1 MAALSK
7 SQAAA
12 STRDLNHRVL
22 ACLHKLSDRDTHSAA
37 AAELEAIAK
46 TLPPSAI
53 PPFLSSISATDP
65 SDRSPVRKQ
74 CVRLISL
81 LSASHGNALSPHLSK
96 LLAAVLRRLRDA
108 DSAVRLACVAAVSS
122 ISSHVTKPPFT
133 SIVKPLVDALVTEQD
148 YNAQTSAALCVA
160 AAIDSAPDPDVV
172 YLRKVL
178 LPKAEKLL
186 RSNNGFK
193 AKAAGLAVVG
203 SVVGV
208 GAVSGRET
216 VGKLVGCLVGFLG
229 SEDWA
234 ARKAAAEALVKLA
247 AVEADEGESL
257 AELKAACLKTFE
269 ARRFDKV
276 KVVRE
281 TMNQLVEAWKGIA
294 DVEGEASPPLPTEPQ
309 SSPKDNATDRQHL
322 PGSKTSRTSISGP
335 PQERKK
341 SIPGNRSALPDGSVS
356 TTARKRSSL
365 DTSDKKSGQA
375 MFRKLDRKKPTDWK
389 VEISSN
395 HSPSMTVVCE
405 DDPRGRYEKGEKLRS
420 QVMISETRRALFD
433 RNADD
438 KMFKFG
444 GAKAGS
450 QVVPCEG
457 DNSASTVGVSEIT
470 ENVCKNQKESE
481 DLSLIRKQLVQIENQ
496 QSGLLDLLQN
506 FIGSSQNGMR
516 SLETRVQGFELALN
530 EISYDLAVTN
540 GRMSNMDSKRTSCC
554 SLPGAEFLSPK
565 FWRRTAPRRH
575 SISQFSSSR
584 VTPPM
589 AAIRDLADRNGNAE
603 TFKLENRRFRGQS
616 SGGFIVNPLAEVRSD
631 SHGISEV
638 SSNRVSKNVQNAS

>member
-22 ACLHKLSDRDTHSAA
+22 TCLHKLSDRDTHSAA

-65 SDRSPVRKQ
+65 SDKSPVRKQ

-148 YNAQTSAALCVA
+148 YNAQTGAALCVA

-193 AKAAGLAVVG
+193 AKAAGLALVG

-247 AVEADEGESL
+247 AVEVDEGESL

-294 DVEGEASPPLPTEPQ
+294 DVEGEALPPLPLEPQ
-309 SSPKDNATDRQHL
+309 SSPKDNATDGQHL
-322 PGSKTSRTSISGP
+322 PGSKTSRTFTSAP

-389 VEISSN
+389 VEISAN
-395 HSPSMTVVCE
+395 HSPSTTVFCE
-405 DDPRGRYEKGEKLRS
+405 DDPGGRYEKGEKLRS

-450 QVVPCEG
+450 QVVPCVG

-530 EISYDLAVTN
+530 EISYDLALTN

-565 FWRRTAPRRH
+565 FWRRTGPRRH

-584 VTPPM
+584 VTPPI

-603 TFKLENRRFRGQS
+603 TFKLENRRFRGQN
-616 SGGFIVNPLAEVRSD
+616 SGGFIVNPLAEVHSN